1 MAFLRLAYST
11 QFRITVIFTKDHLKI
26 LIVEDDYLLAKGMA
40 KLIQRLSG
48 YQVVITDKLDE
59 IVQLCQ
65 GGEVDLVIMD
75 VNLPEAHWEEKDVSG
90 VDISC
95 LLKTNSQT
103 AEIPIIL
110 ITAYA
115 LESERQSLLE
125 ISHADEFYLKP
136 ITDYDDLLQ
145 TINRLCGC

>member
-1 MAFLRLAYST
+1 MTFLLLVDYT
-11 QFRITVIFTKDHLKI
+11 QSSIIVILKKDNLRI

-40 KLIQRLSG
+40 KLIERLSG
-48 YQVVITDKLDE
+48 YQVLVTDKLNE

-75 VNLPEAHWEEKDVSG
+75 VNLPEAHWEDKDVSG

-136 ITDYDDLLQ
+136 ITDYDDLIQ
-145 TINRLCGC
+145 TINRLCGY

>member
-1 MAFLRLAYST
+1 MTLKKDNLR
-11 QFRITVIFTKDHLKI
+11 I

-48 YQVVITDKLDE
+48 YQVLVTDKLNE
-59 IVQLCQ
+59 IIQLCE

-75 VNLPEAHWEEKDVSG
+75 VNLPEAHGEEKNVSG
-90 VDISC
+90 ADISR

-115 LESERQSLLE
+115 LESERQSLLD
-125 ISHADEFYLKP
+125 ISQADEFYLKP
-136 ITDYDDLLQ
+136 ITDYDDLIQ